1 MTTPHTTTAEAILA
15 QTGPLGFDAPAD
27 GGAEAPEAP
36 AEAAPAVEAPEDTGD
51 APAEPQAAE
60 EAPGQ
65 DAEAPAKRPSWSQAM
80 EAVKALDPGAA
91 DLMKGMHADYTRKTQ
106 ELAQLRKELQAERAA
121 LLSVRKELPD
131 DMPQYDP
138 WDEASVM
145 ARVERAA
152 QERINQMTEA
162 VQREYEA
169 RQAEQAYQGFLEEHP
184 EFQTDTEL
192 RTEVQQM
199 LEANSALDLETAY
212 WAARGRRSKAQ
223 AAEAAERKRAE
234 RAAKRQAAQA
244 IGVPRRGAT
253 APKASRAD
261 IRKMSAADL
270 YRMAQQ
276 MHGK

>member
-1 MTTPHTTTAEAILA
+1 VTTPHTTTAEAILA
-15 QTGPLGFDAPAD
+15 QTGPLGFDA
-27 GGAEAPEAP
+27 APEAP
-36 AEAAPAVEAPEDTGD
+36 ESAPEVAVEASPAVEAPEDTSD
-51 APAEPQAAE
+51 AAPEAQEAA

-65 DAEAPAKRPSWSQAM
+65 DAPPEKRPSWSQAM

-106 ELAQLRKELQAERAA
+106 ELAALRKELQAERAA
-121 LLSVRKELPD
+121 LLSVRKDLPDELPN
-131 DMPQYDP
+131 YDP

-184 EFQTDTEL
+184 EFQTDAEL
-192 RTEVQQM
+192 RTEVQGM
-199 LEANSALDLETAY
+199 LEANANLDLETAY
-212 WAARGRRSKAQ
+212 WAARGRRSKVE
-223 AAEAAERKRAE
+223 AEAAKERQRVQ
-234 RAAKRQAAQA
+234 RAAKRQAAKA
-244 IGVPRRGAT
+244 IAPPRRGTA
-253 APKASRAD
+253 APKASRSD
-261 IRKMSAADL
+261 LKSMSAADL

-276 MHGK
+276 MHGR